1 MTSGAGVWKSREL
14 SSISVP
20 YDAAVVSQS
29 VAIEVFSDFWVIM
42 HFLQHKL
49 VATFYSSKSF

>member
-14 SSISVP
+14 SRISVP

-49 VATFYSSKSF
+49 ATFYSSKSF